1 VIIPPPGGVINKRL
15 IDTLPGGKIG
25 TVQRALFAAPQG
37 GSMVDKSTS
46 NLEHFIIRQQ
56 RLHPEATGEF
66 SSLFSNITFASKII
80 SREVSKAGLVEILG
94 MTGKTNVQGEAVQKL
109 DAFAQE
115 TIVKIMMRGGTLC
128 VMASEEQ
135 ETVIPVPEPYTR
147 GKYVLVF
154 DPLDGSSNI
163 DANVSI
169 GTLFGI
175 YRRKTISTGEC
186 TPSDV
191 LQPAK
196 SLVAAGYIVY
206 GSSTMLVYTTGQGV
220 HGFTL
225 DPSVGEF
232 LLSHEEIEIPKRGS
246 IYSCNETNFP
256 LWSEGV
262 RRYVA
267 DFKAKPERQAKSRYI
282 GSLVADFHRTLL
294 YGGIFLYPRD
304 KRYPTGKLR
313 LLYEAGPLSFL
324 AQQAGG
330 RGSDGVKPI
339 VDIVPDKVHQ
349 RTSLFIG
356 SEEDIL
362 EAEDYIKRFGDSL

>member
-1 VIIPPPGGVINKRL
+1 
-15 IDTLPGGKIG
+15 
-25 TVQRALFAAPQG
+25 
-37 GSMVDKSTS
+37 MVDKSTS

-196 SLVAAGYIVY
+196 SLALKKG
-206 GSSTMLVYTTGQGV
+206 
-220 HGFTL
+220 
-225 DPSVGEF
+225 
-232 LLSHEEIEIPKRGS
+232 
-246 IYSCNETNFP
+246 
-256 LWSEGV
+256 
-262 RRYVA
+262 
-267 DFKAKPERQAKSRYI
+267 
-282 GSLVADFHRTLL
+282 
-294 YGGIFLYPRD
+294 
-304 KRYPTGKLR
+304 
-313 LLYEAGPLSFL
+313 
-324 AQQAGG
+324 
-330 RGSDGVKPI
+330 
-339 VDIVPDKVHQ
+339 
-349 RTSLFIG
+349 
-356 SEEDIL
+356 
-362 EAEDYIKRFGDSL
+362 